1 MVEVKRNEFEEGS
14 RRKAEM
20 VWYDEDEDWRVV
32 VADQGVTRPN
42 RFNVILGTNLY
53 ESRHGNGILA
63 DTRVHA
69 EEQLGYERAIARAT
83 ELIQDAPERVA
94 EQSR

>member
-1 MVEVKRNEFEEGS
+1 MVEVTRNEFEESS
-14 RRKAEM
+14 RREAEM
-20 VWYDEDEDWRVV
+20 IWYDEDEDWHVV
-32 VADQGVTRPN
+32 VSDQGVTRPN
-42 RFNVILGTNLY
+42 TFNVVLGTNLY
-53 ESRHGNGILA
+53 ESRYGNGILA

-69 EEQLGYERAIARAT
+69 EEQVGYERAIARAT